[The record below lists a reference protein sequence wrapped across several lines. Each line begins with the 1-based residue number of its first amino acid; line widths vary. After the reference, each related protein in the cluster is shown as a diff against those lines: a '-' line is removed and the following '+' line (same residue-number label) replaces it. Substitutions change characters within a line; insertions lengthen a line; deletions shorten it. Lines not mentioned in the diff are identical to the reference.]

1 MQREVF
7 SPLAIDALGEMMN
20 ISLGSSATAVSNML
34 DRRVDITTPKVSV
47 VDIDKFSIAEIEPA
61 MGVEIK
67 YVSGLEGSNIMLLKK
82 EDIKVIVDILMG
94 QESDEA
100 DFELNELTI
109 SAVCEVMNQMM
120 GASAT
125 ALSDFLGYSV
135 NISTP
140 NPFEMQ
146 DFEQFK
152 YEHLPH
158 ATNMVVVIRFSLKI
172 ENQLESEFMNVI
184 SVELARELL
193 GGLGLEEE
201 DILGTEAHLL
211 NATPEQST
219 ESDAGGS
226 NKQLSQDEIE
236 KLLAGNVAPEPEPE
250 PSGGK
255 LSQEEI
261 EKLLAGNVATE
272 PEPEPSGGKLSQEE
286 IEKLL
291 AGNVATEP
299 EPEPSGG
306 KLSQEEIEKL
316 MSGATAAPQSAP
328 APAPQPMP
336 QPQATMPPQQAMP
349 QQMPQAQAMPQ
360 MPQMPQGM
368 PQMPM
373 YPMPDG
379 QMGYPPNFYPPYPYP
394 YPYPYPPQ
402 PEEQQPKAT
411 AKPEPKTINAKSAKM
426 DELNGKDSLT
436 EEQSQNLDLI
446 MEVPLQVTVEI
457 GRTRRKVQDIL
468 SYTKGSLVVLDKL
481 AGDQVDIYVN
491 GKCIAKGDVVVVDD
505 NFGVRITEIIQMDG
519 GEGLFSK

>member
-1 MQREVF
+1 MQRDVF

-47 VDIDKFSIAEIEPA
+47 VDIDHFSIAEIEPA

-94 QESDEA
+94 QEESDDSE
-100 DFELNELTI
+100 FELNELTV

-140 NPFEMQ
+140 SPFEMH
-146 DFEQFK
+146 DFNAFK
-152 YEHLPH
+152 RDHIPH
-158 ATNMVVVIRFSLKI
+158 VTNMIVVIRFALKI
-172 ENQLESEFMNVI
+172 EDKLESEFMNVI

-193 GGLGLEEE
+193 NGLGLEEE
-201 DILGTEAHLL
+201 DILGPEAHLL
-211 NATPEQST
+211 SE
-219 ESDAGGS
+219 ESVQAPVAETS
-226 NKQLSQDEIE
+226 NRQ
-236 KLLAGNVAPEPEPE
+236 
-250 PSGGK
+250 

-261 EKLLAGNVATE
+261 EKLMSGGAAST
-272 PEPEPSGGKLSQEE
+272 PEPEVSNKP
-286 IEKLL
+286 
-291 AGNVATEP
+291 
-299 EPEPSGG
+299 
-306 KLSQEEIEKL
+306 LSQEEIEKL
-316 MSGATAAPQSAP
+316 MSGAASTPEPEVSNKPLSQEEIEKLMSGASAAPQSQSAP
-328 APAPQPMP
+328 APAPQAAPQAMP
-336 QPQATMPPQQAMP
+336 QMQQQAMP
-349 QQMPQAQAMPQ
+349 QMMPMQQ
-360 MPQMPQGM
+360 M

-402 PEEQQPKAT
+402 GEEQPKAT
-411 AKPEPKTINAKSAKM
+411 KAEPKTINAKSAKM
-426 DELNGKDSLT
+426 DELHGRDSLT
-436 EEQSQNLDLI
+436 QEQSQNLDLI

-481 AGDQVDIYVN
+481 AGDQVDLYVN

-505 NFGVRITEIIQMDG
+505 NFGVRITEIVQRIDG

>member
-1 MQREVF
+1 MQREIF

-47 VDIDKFSIAEIEPA
+47 VDIDEFSIAEIEPA

-94 QESDEA
+94 QEDSDDTE
-100 DFELNELTI
+100 FELNELTI

-140 NPFEMQ
+140 SPFEMH
-146 DFEQFK
+146 DFNAFK
-152 YEHLPH
+152 HDHIPH
-158 ATNMVVVIRFSLKI
+158 VTNMIVVIRFALKI
-172 ENQLESEFMNVI
+172 EDKLESEFMNVI

-193 GGLGLEEE
+193 NGLGLEEE
-201 DILGTEAHLL
+201 DILGPEAHLMG
-211 NATPEQST
+211 AAPAQAQVPASEP
-219 ESDAGGS
+219 GS
-226 NKQLSQDEIE
+226 KPLT
-236 KLLAGNVAPEPEPE
+236 
-250 PSGGK
+250 
-255 LSQEEI
+255 QEEI
-261 EKLLAGNVATE
+261 EKLMSDGAST
-272 PEPEPSGGKLSQEE
+272 PEPEVSNKPL
-286 IEKLL
+286 
-291 AGNVATEP
+291 T
-299 EPEPSGG
+299 
-306 KLSQEEIEKL
+306 QEEIEKL
-316 MSGATAAPQSAP
+316 MSGGAPVAEPEVSNQPLTQEEIEKLMSGGASTPEPEVSNKPLTQEEIEKLMGGGASAEP
-328 APAPQPMP
+328 APAPQPQVQAAP
-336 QPQATMPPQQAMP
+336 QPQAAPQMAPQAAMP
-349 QQMPQAQAMPQ
+349 QQMPQ
-360 MPQMPQGM
+360 M

-379 QMGYPPNFYPPYPYP
+379 QMGYPPNYYPPYPYP

-402 PEEQQPKAT
+402 PEEQGKPVAKA
-411 AKPEPKTINAKSAKM
+411 EPKTINAKSVKM
-426 DELNGKDSLT
+426 NELGGADALS
-436 EEQSQNLDLI
+436 EEQAQNLDLI

-481 AGDQVDIYVN
+481 AGDQVDLYVN

-505 NFGVRITEIIQMDG
+505 NFGVRITEIVQMDG